1 MRFGS
6 CASLL
11 LPVISVAALIAAAC
25 TSSAT
30 PSVAPA
36 SSGAIVRTEL
46 GTTLPSNAPGQ
57 RLGLWH
63 YTIPAGQAL
72 VPHRHPGWQIAR
84 ITSGTLTYTILT
96 GTVTVVRGGGAQETH
111 GAGETIK
118 LNAGDTVIESPVDGF
133 IGKRYLD
140 PGATVS
146 PNAPVA
152 SVVDIHIVRMVANV
166 VEKDVKRLHVGMP
179 ALVEVDAFPGEK
191 FTGKVSRIAP
201 IFDPQTRTAPIEP
214 GMP

>member
-1 MRFGS
+1 MPKPLFRPAWGDEPQRRVRFGS

-118 LNAGDTVIESPVDGF
+118 LNAGDTVIEVRRAYRLSS
-133 IGKRYLD
+133 
-140 PGATVS
+140 GA
-146 PNAPVA
+146 VA
-152 SVVDIHIVRMVANV
+152 EVALN
-166 VEKDVKRLHVGMP
+166 LYP
-179 ALVEVDAFPGEK
+179 ADRFELSMTLRRSKA
-191 FTGKVSRIAP
+191 
-201 IFDPQTRTAPIEP
+201 
-214 GMP
+214 